1 MATVIKTIG
10 TGGGRDYSTVTLWE
24 NDLANTATYS
34 NGDDAIGECYN
45 DSFFNE
51 RVSFAQSTI
60 AFNTVTLRPASGER
74 HDGTIGT
81 GVEFDWDSIAGHL
94 LADLNTTGYATI
106 EGIVFDGE
114 YSSSTLD
121 MSYLTRITAGDWKL
135 LGCIINKKRWGKS
148 SLSPVGINDN
158 GGNNTVIANNIVQ
171 NCGRYT
177 GSTLS
182 YVAGYAIHNDN
193 SSAHNAEYYN
203 NTMFAG
209 YGGFRANSSTN
220 NYVKNNIVADMA
232 SSDYTWGNAVHDYNI
247 SNDST
252 ATGTNSIT
260 GVSTSSLFVS
270 TVYGSEDLHILS
282 TSSAVG
288 AGVDLGS
295 TPDGIQYD
303 IDNYDRTAA
312 SNWSIGADQYV
323 SPVTALNSNVG
334 LFTTGP
340 PASNATIFVR
350 GANILN
356 DVTQTSIPLT
366 LAKQPEGFAA
376 LSVGYNPDTVDN
388 FGLYIDGHQG
398 FGGVDD
404 NQALTLFMSSPQN
417 NGVPFNTTNDLVI
430 NGPNSQSY
438 PSGINLFIKSEKNP
452 PSVKA
457 LRLLASGA
465 APTSSYPLKDQDG
478 ISLFVR
484 HEVEYNTNV
493 DLHIESDVDRG
504 DNITLFI
511 KSDHS
516 GVMPLYTSGVYK
528 QNSSIDLLIKA
539 PQSSA
544 MNLFNRGYRE

>member
-1 MATVIKTIG
+1 MATITKTIG
-10 TGGGRDYSTVTLWE
+10 TGGGRDYSSITAWE
-24 NDLANTATYS
+24 ADLGNVGVYS
-34 NGDDAIGECYN
+34 SGDDAIGECYN
-45 DSFFNE
+45 DSVFTD
-51 RVSFAQSTI
+51 RVTFAQSTVS
-60 AFNTVTLRPASGER
+60 FNSVTLRPASGER
-74 HDGTIGT
+74 HDGTVGT
-81 GVEFDWDSIAGHL
+81 GVELDWDNIAGQVL
-94 LADLNTTGYATI
+94 GDLNTTGYATI

-114 YSSSTLD
+114 YSSTTLD
-121 MSYLTRITAGDWKL
+121 MSYLMRITAGDWKV
-135 LGCIINKKRWGKS
+135 LGCIINKKRWLKS

-177 GSTLS
+177 GGA
-182 YVAGYAIHNDN
+182 YVAGYAINNDN
-193 SSAHNAEYYN
+193 TSSHNAEYYN

-209 YGGFRANSSTN
+209 YRGFNASAINN
-220 NYVKNNIVADMA
+220 NYVKNNIAADMDGV
-232 SSDYTWGNAVHDYNI
+232 DYTWAGVGVTHDYNI
-247 SNDST
+247 SNDTT
-252 ATGTNSIT
+252 ATGANSIT

-282 TSSAVG
+282 SSAAVG

-323 SPVTALNSNVG
+323 SPVTTLNSNVG
-334 LFTTGP
+334 LFITGP
-340 PASNATIFVR
+340 PASNASIFVR
-350 GANILN
+350 GANILD
-356 DVTQTSIPLT
+356 DVTQNSIPLT
-366 LAKQPEGFAA
+366 LAKQPEGFAT
-376 LSVGYNPDTVDN
+376 LSVGYNPDAIDN
-388 FGLYIDGHQG
+388 FGLYIGGHQG
-398 FGGVDD
+398 FGGTNDD
-404 NQALTLFMSSPQN
+404 KALTLFMFSPQN
-417 NGVPFNTTNDLVI
+417 SGVPFNTTTDLFI
-430 NGPNSQSY
+430 NGPNSQSH

-452 PSVKA
+452 ASVKA

-528 QNSSIDLLIKA
+528 HNSSIDLLIKA